1 MVMMYVFISYARSDE
16 AVARE
21 LEQAL
26 SIAGFETFLDQHP
39 AYGIAGGMDWLDEL
53 YRALAR
59 TGCLLYLSSAAS
71 AASPWCQAELLNA
84 YWAGKVIIPIQLD
97 DTDPPLSQRIQA
109 VRITKSSGPSGSHIV
124 SLLRQQFPF
133 SSSSLRLS
141 RTANPYPGLRPFGEN
156 EAELFFGRWDLA
168 DEIAR
173 QLAAPRA
180 SSDEFMLAIGGPS
193 GCGKSSLVRAGVL
206 PLLRVR
212 YEGISCVGPLEPGG
226 TPGVTIGEIARR
238 ALLQT
243 QRTVSDID
251 DRPEGPARVVLVI
264 DQAERLF
271 TVTGSEDPRVL
282 VQELEQLAQ
291 ENIWFRCLVIFRS
304 DVLATSTADET
315 FGRYAVRAIRVPV
328 MQRDD
333 MRNAISRPADM
344 VGLTFE
350 DGLIDHI
357 LDDTGG
363 GQALPLLAYNLWNLA
378 EMAASDRRITR
389 ELYDR
394 SGGVRATLR
403 KQADGAFAQ
412 LVRDG
417 IRPDQVFSALLRLV
431 TISPSHSP
439 ITRPVS
445 TETLGAAEQKVFDAF
460 VARKLIVKD
469 FVSNE
474 VFYQPAHEELLRW
487 PALSD
492 YIERHRIDLIVL
504 DGLERSADLWTLGKR
519 ERLAGS
525 DLAHA
530 RYLEHRGLAS
540 NQLKAFVEASRVTER
555 PTFLTRASRPI
566 VLLYGGLLAYYAL
579 PVFGVL
585 LLGALF
591 TMLDKAARQSNLTTP
606 GTILFLFLLAIEILL
621 YVFVVRR
628 RHRISRYGYYRI
640 DGRRCDARSYMI
652 RWLLTPVGVVLTPLT
667 RCFDE
672 NRLTWVD
679 KRTET
684 ELVAI
689 NRDGSRRYRAMP
701 PNLS

>member
-16 AVARE
+16 AVARK
-21 LEQAL
+21 LEQAISL
-26 SIAGFETFLDQHP
+26 AGFTPFLDQHP
-39 AYGIAGGMDWLDEL
+39 AYGIAAGTDWLDEL
-53 YRALAR
+53 HRALAR
-59 TGCLLYLSSAAS
+59 AGCLLYLSSAAS

-109 VRITKSSGPSGSHIV
+109 VRITKLSAPSVSRIV
-124 SLLRQQFPF
+124 GLLHRQFPF

-141 RTANPYPGLRPFGEN
+141 RTTNPYPGLRSFEEN

-180 SSDEFMLAIGGPS
+180 SSDEFMLAISGPS
-193 GCGKSSLVRAGVL
+193 GSGKSSLVRAGVL
-206 PLLRVR
+206 PLLRAR
-212 YEGISCVGPLEPGG
+212 YHGISCVGPLEPGG
-226 TPGVTIGEIARR
+226 MPGVTIGGIARR
-238 ALLQT
+238 ALLQA
-243 QRTVSDID
+243 QQVGCDID
-251 DRPEGPARVVLVI
+251 DRGEGPARVVVVL

-271 TVTGSEDPRVL
+271 TETGSEDPRAL

-291 ENIWFRCLVIFRS
+291 ENIWFRCLVVFRS
-304 DVLATSTADET
+304 DVLATSAVDET
-315 FGRYAVRAIRVPV
+315 FGRYTVRAIRVPV

-350 DGLIDHI
+350 DGLIEHI

-378 EMAASDRRITR
+378 EMAASDHRITR
-389 ELYDR
+389 QLYDQ

-403 KQADGAFAQ
+403 RQADGAFAE
-412 LVRDG
+412 LVRNG

-431 TISPSHSP
+431 SISPGHSP
-439 ITRPVS
+439 STRLVS
-445 TETLGAAEQKVFDAF
+445 TETLGAAEQKVFDTF
-460 VARKLIVKD
+460 VVRKLIIKD

-487 PALSD
+487 PTLSD
-492 YIERHRIDLIVL
+492 YIKQHRADLITL
-504 DGLERSADLWTLGKR
+504 GELERKAELWTLGKR
-519 ERLAGS
+519 KGMDGS

-530 RYLEHRGLAS
+530 RHLEQRGLVS
-540 NQLKAFVEASRVTER
+540 NRLKAFIEVSRVIER
-555 PTFLTRASRPI
+555 PAFSARVIRPI
-566 VLLYGGLLAYYAL
+566 VLFYGCLFLVFLPELAAIPFTRLNKATGQSDLTAL
-579 PVFGVL
+579 PVIIFIL
-585 LLGALF
+585 AL
-591 TMLDKAARQSNLTTP
+591 AA
-606 GTILFLFLLAIEILL
+606 EILL

-628 RHRISRYGYYRI
+628 RYRISRYGYYRI
-640 DGRRCDARSYMI
+640 DGRRCDARSYVI
-652 RWLLTPVGVVLTPLT
+652 RWLLIPVGVVLTPLT
-667 RCFDE
+667 LCFGE
-672 NRLTWVD
+672 KRLTWVD
-679 KRTET
+679 RRTRT

-689 NRDGSRRYRAMP
+689 NRDGSRRYKAMP
-701 PNLS
+701 P